1 MQEVWIMDAQRFA
14 SSASTAHPFGRS
26 LLTGRRVRAGKFL
39 QACPNGDPGEP
50 GRFGDAAHT
59 SSSHGAGFYRCSRA
73 ACALIQERPQDDKLC
88 CNGLACWVLHR
99 ADRNTLIREMD
110 RLFWR
115 ASLEVRFPELCETQP
130 ELLAHHYTEAGVLA
144 PAIPYWQRAGK
155 RAIERSANVE

>member
-14 SSASTAHPFGRS
+14 SSASPAQPFGRS
-26 LLTGRRVRAGKFL
+26 LRTGRRVRAGQFL

-50 GRFGDAAHT
+50 GRFGYAAHP
-59 SSSHGAGFYRCSRA
+59 SSSHGAGFYRCPRA

-115 ASLEVRFPELCETQP
+115 ASLAFKWIRILSPF
-130 ELLAHHYTEAGVLA
+130 
-144 PAIPYWQRAGK
+144 
-155 RAIERSANVE
+155 AIEKVPTLHGHEVL